1 MVVYTRLD
9 AKNILDRNAEIA
21 WQNEMTVVTVFHKD
35 LITCETC
42 LTDLFSHDSIQ
53 AIIWKNKYLEDLR
66 RLGVPYACYLG
77 DSLDSTQGELLF
89 DKD

>member
-9 AKNILDRNAEIA
+9 AKNILDRNVEVA

-35 LITCETC
+35 VITGETC
-42 LTDLFSHDSIQ
+42 VTDLFSHDSIQ
-53 AIIWKNKYLEDLR
+53 AVIWKQKYIDDLR
-66 RLGVPYACYLG
+66 RLNIAYACYLNN
-77 DSLDSTQGELLF
+77 SLDSTQGELLF

>member
-9 AKNILDRNAEIA
+9 AKNILDRNVEVA

-35 LITCETC
+35 LITGETC